1 MAASFTNR
9 EKITIKQVEVNMADK
24 IKILLESLTDENSK
38 NSKNIKSFSMLIVGL
53 GLWLVSYSVIS
64 ILFNSYFG
72 FDSDVMGKIFNM
84 LVIGGGITL
93 LGSIT
98 PWMFRQDKN
107 TIDAIYN
114 PKKKIKQKR
123 RMKMNDK
130 EIKET
135 KLLLDV
141 SKILIFGG
149 FYIFM
154 FYQIC
159 SSLKDYFGLSTYS
172 IEKMSIFMS
181 VGIFNSLVGLSLL
194 YITKVSRIVEKNK
207 MIDRELNKT
216 TKENDYDK

>member
-1 MAASFTNR
+1 
-9 EKITIKQVEVNMADK
+9 MADK

-114 PKKKIKQKR
+114 PKKIKQKR

>member
-1 MAASFTNR
+1 MAVSFTNR
-9 EKITIKQVEVNMADK
+9 EKITIKQAEVNMADK

-38 NSKNIKSFSMLIVGL
+38 NSKNIKSVSMLIVGL

-114 PKKKIKQKR
+114 PKKKQKR
-123 RMKMNDK
+123 RMNMNDK

>member
-114 PKKKIKQKR
+114 PKK
-123 RMKMNDK
+123 
-130 EIKET
+130 
-135 KLLLDV
+135 
-141 SKILIFGG
+141 
-149 FYIFM
+149 
-154 FYQIC
+154 
-159 SSLKDYFGLSTYS
+159 
-172 IEKMSIFMS
+172 
-181 VGIFNSLVGLSLL
+181 
-194 YITKVSRIVEKNK
+194 
-207 MIDRELNKT
+207 NKT
-216 TKENDYDK
+216 KKENENE

>member
-114 PKKKIKQKR
+114 PKKK
-123 RMKMNDK
+123 
-130 EIKET
+130 
-135 KLLLDV
+135 
-141 SKILIFGG
+141 
-149 FYIFM
+149 
-154 FYQIC
+154 
-159 SSLKDYFGLSTYS
+159 
-172 IEKMSIFMS
+172 
-181 VGIFNSLVGLSLL
+181 
-194 YITKVSRIVEKNK
+194 KNK
-207 MIDRELNKT
+207 TK
-216 TKENDYDK
+216 KENENE

>member
-1 MAASFTNR
+1 
-9 EKITIKQVEVNMADK
+9 MADK

-98 PWMFRQDKN
+98 PWMFRKDKN

-114 PKKKIKQKR
+114 PKK
-123 RMKMNDK
+123 
-130 EIKET
+130 
-135 KLLLDV
+135 
-141 SKILIFGG
+141 
-149 FYIFM
+149 
-154 FYQIC
+154 
-159 SSLKDYFGLSTYS
+159 
-172 IEKMSIFMS
+172 
-181 VGIFNSLVGLSLL
+181 
-194 YITKVSRIVEKNK
+194 
-207 MIDRELNKT
+207 NKT
-216 TKENDYDK
+216 KKENENE

>member
-1 MAASFTNR
+1 MMAASFTNR

-114 PKKKIKQKR
+114 PKKIKQKR

>member
-114 PKKKIKQKR
+114 PKKIKQKR

>member
-24 IKILLESLTDENSK
+24 LKILLESLTDENSK
-38 NSKNIKSFSMLIVGL
+38 NSKNIKSVSMLIVGL

-114 PKKKIKQKR
+114 PKKIKQKR